1 MKIAA
6 LLLFY
11 VHIRTTSSS
20 TTTSSLLP
28 TPSSDYSVS
37 LYCYGYADNAFYCFQ
52 RFFCSFVLFYVYVDI
67 FRRLLRRL
75 CPTPKPELAA
85 KKCGG
90 TDFGAFVRQILKPPE
105 ESERSNW
112 EGVTLTE
119 LLKMCR
125 HPSGKVRTV
134 DECMLLFFW
143 V

>member
-6 LLLFY
+6 LFTFVRLL
-11 VHIRTTSSS
+11 
-20 TTTSSLLP
+20 LLLLQLLLL
-28 TPSSDYSVS
+28 
-37 LYCYGYADNAFYCFQ
+37 LYCPHPVLTVPCHCIVMVTLTMLSIVSND
-52 RFFCSFVLFYVYVDI
+52 FFCSFVLFDVYVDM

-105 ESERSNW
+105 ESERSDW